1 MVTLFGWVELVVLL
15 FISLWLVYCLLLFVC
30 SSSWCHWCV
39 SSWTS
44 SLLFYTLLKHVYSNI
59 LKNLQ
64 PKKEKNQ
71 IKNYD
76 IFHILAHK
84 IDCGD
89 LLEPPRRVGS
99 NKYRQSMFLAK

>member
-1 MVTLFGWVELVVLL
+1 MDIFITILYITKTRLFKYIEK
-15 FISLWLVYCLLLFVC
+15 F
-30 SSSWCHWCV
+30 
-39 SSWTS
+39 T
-44 SLLFYTLLKHVYSNI
+44 T
-59 LKNLQ
+59 
-64 PKKEKNQ
+64 KKGKKNQ